1 MDFPK
6 LNLPQVIFKTKLVNG
21 TTQVF
26 DEVRKRYIIITPEE
40 WVRQH
45 FIHYLSSV
53 KNYPFG
59 LMAVEKLIKYN
70 NVRNRADIVLYDTEG
85 FPTMIVECKAPSI
98 DLNGNVLNQALNYNI
113 IYDCPFV
120 ILTNGIIHKT
130 FDVDQNSIQV
140 IKYFPNYN

>member
-1 MDFPK
+1 MKMPK
-6 LNLPQVIFKTKLVNG
+6 LNLPEVELKTKLVNG

-98 DLNGNVLNQALNYNI
+98 KITKDTFSQAL
-113 IYDCPFV
+113 V
-120 ILTNGIIHKT
+120 SHL
-130 FDVDQNSIQV
+130 SW
-140 IKYFPNYN
+140 